1 MTLLPPA
8 ESMRVAATILLKN
21 IELKHTNNTNSSIR
35 SQIEVHVKFCY
46 YLFCILLFACL
57 LYCSKMNSTYS
68 CRSLFCFVFVFVV
81 VVLFLFQ
88 FLFVFFIICF
98 ELLHFLFSLC
108 VQLDDRIAGLSSTL
122 FVHMHRYD
130 MTAVALV
137 CVSVYFD
144 FILICCTRN
153 MKQSHTM
160 GLVKPHNTQLIRLNK
175 CPNQ

>member
-57 LYCSKMNSTYS
+57 VYCSKMNSTYS
-68 CRSLFCFVFVFVV
+68 CRSLFCFVFVV

-88 FLFVFFIICF
+88 FLFVFFISF
-98 ELLHFLFSLC
+98 
-108 VQLDDRIAGLSSTL
+108 GLSSSVL
-122 FVHMHRYD
+122 SCCIFSSVFVCSWMIASLDCHRLCLYTCIA
-130 MTAVALV
+130 M
-137 CVSVYFD
+137 
-144 FILICCTRN
+144 I
-153 MKQSHTM
+153 
-160 GLVKPHNTQLIRLNK
+160 
-175 CPNQ
+175 